1 MLYIQLSKETLGKF
15 LTEFSDII
23 ALSKDRAVDQTV
35 ENLKLIADIF
45 EKVVTFIVEYS
56 VPVNDS
62 QIVTN
67 VVRTVDSLLQ
77 WTPTSVEA
85 TTSSRYI

>member
-1 MLYIQLSKETLGKF
+1 MLGNF
-15 LTEFSDII
+15 LTKFSDIV

-45 EKVVTFIVEYS
+45 EKVVSFITENS
-56 VPVNDS
+56 IPVNES
-62 QIVTN
+62 WIVTN

-77 WTPTSVEA
+77 WTPTSIEA
-85 TTSSRYI
+85 ITSSRYNYQQE

>member
-1 MLYIQLSKETLGKF
+1 MLGKF
-15 LTEFSDII
+15 LTEFSDIV
-23 ALSKDRAVDQTV
+23 ALSKDRVVDQTI

-45 EKVVTFIVEYS
+45 EKVVSFIVENS
-56 VPVNDS
+56 VPVNEG

-77 WTPTSVEA
+77 WTPTSMEA
-85 TTSSRYI
+85 ATSSRYNYQQE